1 MPAGRYS
8 RNGAIIDELDNAGR
22 YQKDRAEYAGKTGQQ
37 RALLCFLQV
46 LSAEYALHDG
56 LVGAPVRDVVDTTAK
71 CDHRPRNVRRL
82 CVSRLD
88 RIQVLRR
95 GCSEN
100 ADAFC
105 DAAVAQCDKCQN
117 RDQDDRADDKDD
129 AVQRVRYGYGLQAAE
144 DCIDTADYAECNA
157 HYGGCHETV
166 AAHQCGNTED
176 TLHRYRA
183 CVQHQRQHGYN
194 ISDKENER
202 YNDAGCAVKA
212 ASRNSGIVEMPS
224 LKYFGMKNSAIS
236 VNAIGHMV
244 SHPIAVMPAA

>member
-1 MPAGRYS
+1 M
-8 RNGAIIDELDNAGR
+8 
-22 YQKDRAEYAGKTGQQ
+22 
-37 RALLCFLQV
+37 
-46 LSAEYALHDG
+46 
-56 LVGAPVRDVVDTTAK
+56 
-71 CDHRPRNVRRL
+71 
-82 CVSRLD
+82 
-88 RIQVLRR
+88 LRR

-105 DAAVAQCDKCQN
+105 DAAVAQCDKRQN

-166 AAHQCGNTED
+166 AAHQCGNAED

-244 SHPIAVMPAA
+244 SQPIAVMPAA